1 VVGCGEGEEGG
12 ERMRPWA
19 VAAAAWMIAVSP
31 AAAEPR
37 HGISVFGDLK
47 YPADFQHFDYVNP
60 DAPKGG
66 RITTIGV
73 VARNT
78 FDSFNDFILKGDP
91 AQGLGLLF
99 DTLMTRALD
108 EPDADYGLI
117 AKSAD
122 VEIDKDGIKRGVTFA
137 LREEAKFADGTPVTA
152 QDVCSTYKLMS
163 TLANERIKITIRD
176 VERCSVL
183 GPHEVRYSFKGGN
196 TRDLPN
202 TVAELPVLSKAYYA
216 KADFSK
222 SALEPPLG
230 SGPYKIGKF
239 KQGEFVSYERRDD
252 YWAKNLPVN
261 RGQYNFN
268 EVRYEY
274 FRDRT
279 PGFEALKKGV
289 LDLREEY
296 VSRDWATAYDF
307 PAVRNGRVIKD
318 DLPDETPSGAQGFF
332 FNLRREKFQDIRVR
346 QALNLAFDFEWMN
359 ANLFFKSYKRTASFF
374 EMSPLKAEGKP
385 TAEELAILEPYG
397 KDLRPEVF
405 EEVPLPRVT
414 DGSGQDRKLLRE
426 ASKLL
431 DDAGWKLDG
440 LTRRNAKGEALTIEA
455 LLDSP
460 SFERVFAPYVNNLRR
475 LGIDATMR
483 IVDEAQYQDR
493 LKNFDFDIISSRF
506 SSGVTPGSELR
517 IFFGT
522 QSANA
527 AGSYNLSG
535 VASPAID
542 ALIEKVIAAKSR
554 AELDIAGRALDRVLR
569 AEQFW
574 VPNWHKASQW
584 VAYWDIFGRPSVKPK
599 YDRGIIATWWYDE
612 AKAAKLK
619 RGD

>member
-1 VVGCGEGEEGG
+1 
-12 ERMRPWA
+12 MRCL
-19 VAAAAWMIAVSP
+19 AAAAAALLFAVNG
-31 AAAEPR
+31 AGAEPR

-47 YPADFQHFDYVNP
+47 YPPDFQNFGYVNP

-66 RITTIGV
+66 KIATIGV
-73 VARNT
+73 VANNT
-78 FDSFNDFILKGDP
+78 FDSFNDFILKGDA
-91 AQGLGLLF
+91 AQGLALLF
-99 DTLMTRALD
+99 DSLMVRAFD
-108 EPDADYGLI
+108 EPDAVYGLI

-122 VEIDKDGIKRGVTFA
+122 IEADKDGIRRGVTFA
-137 LREEAKFADGTPVTA
+137 LREDATFADGTPLTA
-152 QDVCSTYKLMS
+152 EDVCGTYKLMS

-176 VERCSVL
+176 VAACEVL
-183 GPHEVRYSFKGGN
+183 GPHDVRYAFKGDN
-196 TRDLPN
+196 TRDLPI
-202 TVAELPVLSKAYYA
+202 TIAQLPVLSKAYYA

-222 SALEPPLG
+222 STLEPPLG
-230 SGPYKIGKF
+230 SGPYRIGKF

-252 YWAKNLPVN
+252 YWAKDLPVN
-261 RGQYNFN
+261 RGHYNFN

-279 PGFEALKKGV
+279 AGFEALKKGV

-296 VSRDWATAYDF
+296 VSRDWARAYDF
-307 PAVRNGRVIKD
+307 PAAKDGRVIKD
-318 DLPDETPSGAQGFF
+318 ELPDETPSGAQGFF
-332 FNLRREKFQDIRVR
+332 FNMRREKFQDIRVR
-346 QALNLAFDFEWMN
+346 KALNLAFDFEWMN
-359 ANLFFKSYKRTASFF
+359 ANLFFGSYKRTASFF
-374 EMSPLKAEGKP
+374 EMSTLKAEGKP
-385 TAEELAILEPYG
+385 MPEELAILEPYG

-405 EEVPLPRVT
+405 DAAPLPPVT
-414 DGSGQDRKLLRE
+414 SGSGQDRKLLRE
-426 ASKLL
+426 ASQLL

-440 LTRRNAKGEALTIEA
+440 LTRRNAKGETLTIEA

-460 SFERVFAPYVNNLRR
+460 GFERVFAPYINNLRQ

-517 IFFGT
+517 VFFGT
-522 QSANA
+522 ESAKA
-527 AGSYNLSG
+527 PGSYNLSG

-542 ALIEKVIAAKSR
+542 GLIERIIAAKSR

-584 VAYWDIFGRPSVKPK
+584 VAYWDVFGRPAAKPK
-599 YDRGIIATWWYDE
+599 YDRGIITTWWYDE
-612 AKAAKLK
+612 AKAARLK
-619 RGD
+619 RGN